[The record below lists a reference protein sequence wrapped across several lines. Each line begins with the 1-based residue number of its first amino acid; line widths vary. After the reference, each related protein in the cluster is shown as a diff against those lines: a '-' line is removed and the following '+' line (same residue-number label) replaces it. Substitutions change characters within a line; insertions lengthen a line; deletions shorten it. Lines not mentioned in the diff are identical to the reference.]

1 MVHGPWRPVGVT
13 LSSFFKPRRGAI
25 PGARGIAPRTSLV
38 REAGKYWSIFRIE
51 LRQLTAYT
59 WDFVL
64 SNGTIVLFF
73 YVLLQV
79 WKVTVG
85 PAAVSSLNGE
95 ALDWTKLI
103 WFLAAAQ
110 TLYFAVQTEAQLDIE
125 NDVISG
131 NIVITLA
138 RPYDYLM
145 ARFAVVMANTVLSF
159 AVAFPAAFIVAW
171 IASGAI
177 AVRPLGVVAFIMAF
191 LLRSLL
197 YFALQAIAG
206 LATFWIER
214 STAFVWIIGLLIL
227 TFGGG
232 AVPLGFW
239 PAGARAAVELTPFPV
254 MMYYPAKLLIDPE
267 PSLIM
272 ATLLRGG
279 IWLLILG
286 GMVWLIYRRAL
297 RRLDL
302 NGG

>member
-1 MVHGPWRPVGVT
+1 MISET
-13 LSSFFKPRRGAI
+13 SSAAIAQGSHLDLRREF
-25 PGARGIAPRTSLV
+25 S
-38 REAGKYWSIFRIE
+38 KYFSIFRIE

-64 SNGTIVLFF
+64 SNITIVLFF

-79 WKVTVG
+79 WKITVS
-85 PAAVSSLNGE
+85 PESVASMPGE
-95 ALDWTKLI
+95 SFTWEQLI
-103 WFLAAAQ
+103 WFLAGGQ

-125 NDVISG
+125 HDVISG

-138 RPYDYLM
+138 RPYDYLL

-171 IASGAI
+171 IASGTI
-177 AVRPLGVVAFIMAF
+177 AVTPLGVVMFILAF

-206 LATFWIER
+206 LATFWIEKA
-214 STAFVWIIGLLIL
+214 TAFVWIIGLLIL
-227 TFGGG
+227 VFGGG
-232 AVPLGFW
+232 AVPIGFW
-239 PAGARAAVELTPFPV
+239 PGWAQRMVELTPFPA
-254 MMYYPAKLLIDPE
+254 MMYYPAKLLVHPE
-267 PSLIM
+267 PALILV
-272 ATLLRGG
+272 ALTRGLL
-279 IWLLILG
+279 WLAILG
-286 GMVWLIYRRAL
+286 GIAFMIYRRAI

>member
-1 MVHGPWRPVGVT
+1 MRQHH
-13 LSSFFKPRRGAI
+13 SH
-25 PGARGIAPRTSLV
+25 SLV
-38 REAGKYWSIFRIE
+38 REVGKYWSIFRIE

-64 SNGTIVLFF
+64 SNGTIILFF

-79 WKVTVG
+79 WKITVG
-85 PAAVSSLNGE
+85 TTAVSSLNGE
-95 ALDWTKLI
+95 SLDWTKLI

-138 RPYDYLM
+138 RPYDYLL

-171 IASGAI
+171 IASGTI
-177 AVRPLGVVAFIMAF
+177 AVRPLGVIVFILAF

-254 MMYYPAKLLIDPE
+254 MMYYPARLLIDPE

-286 GMVWLIYRRAL
+286 GLVWLIYRKAL